1 MRRATIFVLSD
12 VRSGSTLLDQCLGGH
27 PAIVSLG
34 EVHWLA
40 AYLAQDR
47 NVYDPEHPLV
57 CSCGL
62 PVGDC
67 PFWESVQRALGR
79 PLDSLRLRHDLKRS
93 RRGSRQI
100 AAFKHIP
107 QRLIKT
113 QPRLYRYS
121 AVRSLFPGRRLARD
135 CIALYDAVSATTGR
149 PFSVDSSKSPYR
161 FRDVYGFDPG
171 RTVAIAL
178 SRDYRAVVHSRIRH
192 GQSMHMAA
200 LGWRRRMR
208 QIMVLTKDLPAD
220 RVMRLTYET
229 FCEDPRAALN
239 RICSFLGI
247 EFAESML
254 QRATENVHHI
264 GGSPSKFDP
273 GRIQIALD
281 RSHVGQF
288 SATELRTIQ
297 RLVGDAAAEWGY

>member
-12 VRSGSTLLDQCLGGH
+12 VRSGSTLLDQCLGAH
-27 PAIVSLG
+27 PEIVSLG

-40 AYLAQDR
+40 AYLTQDR

-62 PVGDC
+62 PVADC
-67 PFWESVQRALGR
+67 PFWEGVQRALGR
-79 PLDSLRLRHDLKRS
+79 PLDSLQLRHNLKRS
-93 RRGSRQI
+93 MRGNRRI
-100 AAFKHIP
+100 AALKNLP
-107 QRLIKT
+107 QRLIKV
-113 QPRLYRYS
+113 QPRLYRCS
-121 AVRSLFPGRRLARD
+121 AVRSLFNGRRIARD
-135 CIALYDAVSATTGR
+135 CTALYNSVSVATGR

-161 FRDVYGFDPG
+161 FRDVYGLDKA

-178 SRDYRAVVHSRIRH
+178 SRDYMAVVHSRIRH

-208 QIMVLTKDLPAD
+208 QITVLTKGLPAD
-220 RVMRLTYET
+220 RVMRLTYES
-229 FCEDPRAALN
+229 FCEDPRAALE
-239 RICSFLGI
+239 RICDFLGI

-273 GRIQIALD
+273 GRIQISLD

-288 SATELRTIQ
+288 SASELRTIQ
-297 RLVGDAAAEWGY
+297 RLVGSEAAEWGY